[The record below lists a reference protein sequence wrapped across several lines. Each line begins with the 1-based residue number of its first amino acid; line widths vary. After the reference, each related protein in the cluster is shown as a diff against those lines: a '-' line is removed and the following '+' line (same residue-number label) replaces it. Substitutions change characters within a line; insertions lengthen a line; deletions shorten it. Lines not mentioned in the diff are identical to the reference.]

1 VATQILELT
10 GSAVAKPPVGSPS
23 GLPTTLVTYDE
34 KLALS
39 RTVSNIYTLTVDTAV
54 SVSLGALTGVNFL
67 SIRTD
72 GAKVRVRLTSTDGS
86 QQSVPVDTLL
96 ILRCDSVDI
105 TAIDLTRATAI
116 DTDVAVVL
124 GQKA

>member
-1 VATQILELT
+1 MATQLLELT
-10 GSAVAKPPVGSPS
+10 GSAVTKPPVGNPS
-23 GLPTTLVTYDE
+23 GLPTTLVSYDE
-34 KLALS
+34 KVALARS
-39 RTVSNIYTLTVDTAV
+39 VSNIYTLTVDTAV

-72 GAKVRVRLTSTDGS
+72 GAKVRVRITSSDGS
-86 QQSVPVDTLL
+86 QQAVPVDTLL

-105 TAIDLTRATAI
+105 TAVDLTRATST
-116 DTDVAVVL
+116 DTDVYVVL